1 MPEALMAM
9 TTSPGPGVGSGNSR
23 SSSFRLPR
31 KTMPFISVSF
41 ALVDRCQERLP
52 RAEPREILAECRDD
66 AAGPARRA
74 SRGVRRDDH
83 ARVGPQRVTRRQR
96 LGIRDVEARA
106 PEPSL
111 LECDE
116 EVVAVHDRAP
126 RDVDED
132 RARAHPAEEVTR
144 EEVVGR
150 LGERQRDDDDV
161 RAVELPDRLDAGL
174 GSHVLDVHRQHAH
187 PEPERAPRHRAPG
200 PAEADDPH
208 RQLVELALLVAD
220 RLTQA
225 VVGGPQR
232 RLDAPREAE
241 EEREGVLGQVDAD
254 LTLLG
259 CQDHVAL
266 DQVRGQ
272 DRVHP
277 GADGVVVAQAPS
289 EGEDVRRDATEQ
301 DGGVHDLG
309 ALARRIRRLH
319 QVGAGARRLE
329 NPGAVLPAERRNDQ
343 NGCIKDL
350 HVGVKSSPKGAPVA
364 IKIVLSPKLPG
375 PVVEIARAI
384 VPAGCELRVAEQGTP
399 EFLDAI
405 DDAEYFV
412 GFARTSLGSDF
423 YRAAP
428 HLKLV
433 QLISAGYDRV
443 DIEAARKARVPVCN
457 NGGAN
462 AIAVAEHTLA
472 LMLAVT
478 KKLVWQHN
486 NVVAGKWRV
495 GDFATTRLSELSGKT
510 LGIVGLGNIGKK
522 VARRALG
529 FDMHVQYYDI
539 VRLAEDA
546 EDALGVRFV
555 LFQEM
560 VRTSDVVSLH
570 VPLTDRTR
578 RMMGEREFSLMKP
591 GAILI
596 NTCRGPV
603 VDEPALH
610 KALTTGKLAG
620 AGLDVMLEE
629 PPPANHSL
637 FSLDTVTITPH
648 MAGPT
653 WDNWQR
659 CFRNAFDNIQRV
671 AAGGQPLWVI
681 PELREPMS

>member
-1 MPEALMAM
+1 MA
-9 TTSPGPGVGSGNSR
+9 T
-23 SSSFRLPR
+23 
-31 KTMPFISVSF
+31 
-41 ALVDRCQERLP
+41 
-52 RAEPREILAECRDD
+52 
-66 AAGPARRA
+66 
-74 SRGVRRDDH
+74 
-83 ARVGPQRVTRRQR
+83 
-96 LGIRDVEARA
+96 
-106 PEPSL
+106 
-111 LECDE
+111 
-116 EVVAVHDRAP
+116 
-126 RDVDED
+126 
-132 RARAHPAEEVTR
+132 
-144 EEVVGR
+144 
-150 LGERQRDDDDV
+150 
-161 RAVELPDRLDAGL
+161 
-174 GSHVLDVHRQHAH
+174 
-187 PEPERAPRHRAPG
+187 
-200 PAEADDPH
+200 
-208 RQLVELALLVAD
+208 
-220 RLTQA
+220 
-225 VVGGPQR
+225 
-232 RLDAPREAE
+232 
-241 EEREGVLGQVDAD
+241 
-254 LTLLG
+254 
-259 CQDHVAL
+259 
-266 DQVRGQ
+266 
-272 DRVHP
+272 
-277 GADGVVVAQAPS
+277 
-289 EGEDVRRDATEQ
+289 
-301 DGGVHDLG
+301 
-309 ALARRIRRLH
+309 
-319 QVGAGARRLE
+319 
-329 NPGAVLPAERRNDQ
+329 
-343 NGCIKDL
+343 
-350 HVGVKSSPKGAPVA
+350 
-364 IKIVLSPKLPG
+364 KIVLSPKLPG
-375 PVVEIARAI
+375 PLVEIARAI
-384 VPAGCELRVAEQGTP
+384 MPAGYELRVAEQGTP
-399 EFLDAI
+399 EFLDAVE
-405 DDAEYFV
+405 DAEYFV

-495 GDFATTRLSELSGKT
+495 GDFATTRLYELSGKT

-555 LFQEM
+555 LFQEL

-629 PPPANHSL
+629 PPPANHPL